1 MGMVSVTSSVIGVGW
16 VLGTQLCTTISFAIT
31 TVGLLRAYSMVLL
44 ALDSFLLVFAPI
56 SYPERRKK
64 IIGTLL
70 LLSEQKKKII
80 GTLLLLSEQRKKIIG
95 TLLLLSERR
104 KKIIGNLLLLSKRK
118 KKIIGTL
125 LLLSWFGATVISML
139 PLILDCYGY
148 RFVLSMC
155 LVDPSCHFACRTYDI
170 IYWTFILFLPS
181 LVPLVLYILLFW
193 KAMKLKRSSSSASS
207 ASGQVDYSVMV
218 TFFLIF
224 MCAFLITMPVNYIV
238 MVSHVVLLSLKQ
250 PIMSQLFLLPA

>member
-1 MGMVSVTSSVIGVGW
+1 M
-16 VLGTQLCTTISFAIT
+16 LGTQLCTTMSFVIT

-80 GTLLLLSEQRKKIIG
+80 GTLLLLSERRKKIIG

-104 KKIIGNLLLLSKRK
+104 KKIIGNLLLLSERK
-118 KKIIGTL
+118 KKIIGTLLLLSERRKKIIGTL

-207 ASGQVDYSVMV
+207 ASGQVDYGVMV

-238 MVSHVVLLSLKQ
+238 MVSHIVLLSLKQ